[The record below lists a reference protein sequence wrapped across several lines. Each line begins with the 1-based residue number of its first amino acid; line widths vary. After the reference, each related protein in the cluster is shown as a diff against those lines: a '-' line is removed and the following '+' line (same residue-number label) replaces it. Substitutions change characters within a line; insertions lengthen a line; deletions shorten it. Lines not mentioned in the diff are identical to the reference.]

1 MRFLVIAFIGIFVYA
16 NIYEDLNDFAYNKQN
31 TLNLNANQ
39 ALFLEYKKNKQACV
53 DIVLAKDKVYVVKIY
68 PLCENL
74 NKKSLNE
81 YLNTQFISLY
91 TKDLS
96 KLRRE
101 IAEIKN
107 IMRDFMI
114 YYTLNQS
121 FTNDI
126 KKMSKNGK
134 LQVYNKLDEKKG
146 GKILYKINNKAC
158 VIFDLYLD
166 ENLQASMQISGMENL
181 DKACMELIS
190 SPEFKDLSFSKKDMR
205 KYKLKN

>member
-1 MRFLVIAFIGIFVYA
+1 MRFLVIAFINIFVYA

-31 TLNLNANQ
+31 TINLHTNQ
-39 ALFLEYKKNKQACV
+39 ALFLEYKKNKQSCV
-53 DIVLAKDKVYVVKIY
+53 DIILYKNKTQVVKIY

-101 IAEIKN
+101 IADIKN
-107 IMRDFMI
+107 VMRDFMI
-114 YYTLNQS
+114 YYTLYQS
-121 FTNDI
+121 FTSDI
-126 KKMSKNGK
+126 KKMSKNDK
-134 LQVYNKLDEKKG
+134 LQVYELDTKKG
-146 GKILYKINNKAC
+146 GKIFYKINNKAC
-158 VIFDLYLD
+158 VVFDLYLD
-166 ENLQASMQISGMENL
+166 ETSQAIMQISGMENL
-181 DKACMELIS
+181 DKTCMELIS
-190 SPEFKDLSFSKKDMR
+190 SPEFKDLSFTREDMK